1 MKKYLSLIITILV
14 LCACSADVAE
24 PVIPPDGTDYVTI
37 TFDFEKQSGYASNQ
51 FAVWIEDAE
60 GNLVKTLYVTKFTA
74 NGGYKNRPDS
84 ITLWVEKANPAENEI
99 IAGATPKSGTLDY
112 IWDFTDANGNT
123 VPDGEYTFYVE
134 GSLRWNNSVLYSG
147 VINTDGGEITT
158 EVKFTYEA
166 SDNQPA
172 LTEDSPE
179 NSMIVAVAAKGT
191 RF

>member
-1 MKKYLSLIITILV
+1 MIKNFILTALIILTF
-14 LCACSADVAE
+14 CACSNDVPQE
-24 PVIPPDGTDYVTI
+24 IIIPLDGSDYVTI

-84 ITLWVEKANPAENEI
+84 IALWVEKANPAENEI
-99 IAGATPKSGTLDY
+99 IAGATPKSGELSY

-147 VINTDGGEITT
+147 VINTDGEIIVDA
-158 EVKFTYEA
+158 EFFY
-166 SDNQPA
+166 DDLN
-172 LTEDSPE
+172 EDSPE
-179 NSMIVAVAAKGT
+179 NSMIGTVSARNT